1 MTTPQNELYRLSSS
15 IRELKELFQTP
26 EGELS
31 LFKKVDYIYR
41 THDITFKRLDYLS
54 HQMSIIIKL
63 LSKGKYE
70 SGNDNDSGD

>member
-31 LFKKVDYIYR
+31 LFKKVDDIYK
-41 THDITFKRLDYLS
+41 THNITFKRLDYLS